1 MSEAPLSC
9 FHCGEPVPAN
19 CKLHIGIDGQSMPVC
34 CRGCEAVALL
44 ILRSGQSRYYEYRT
58 ANALKPDDEN
68 LNIEAAWVR
77 LNDRQSL
84 WGSRL
89 ENGRF
94 ELLLQVEGIRCAAC
108 AWLIRSQ
115 LEARQGIDQVQV
127 DISTGFVRVN
137 WQPASIQLS
146 KIAGILAAIGYRP
159 HLPLAAEESTGR
171 QLERRDALKR
181 LAVAGLGMMQVM
193 MYATALYTGESMGIS
208 VSAERF
214 LQWVSLL
221 VTAPVLVYSGKVFYS
236 SAWRSLRHGRVSM
249 DVPVAL
255 AISIAF
261 GMSCFNF
268 LRGEGHVYFD
278 SVVMFIFFLSLG
290 RYAELLIRH
299 RNLQTGL
306 ALARLLPEWAEV
318 IADGKTEQIPAAD
331 LRIDDRVR
339 VKAGQAIPA
348 DGVVYSGETMVNEAL
363 LTGESRPLAKAAGD
377 KLIAGSI
384 NQASSIIMDVT
395 TDPDNSTVSVMGR
408 MLLKSQTQRSRF
420 SQLSERLAA
429 WFVAAV
435 LVIAALTAGFW
446 ALNDTAMLLPATLA
460 VLVISCPCALSL
472 ATPAAIATSSRALLE
487 QGALLTRGMALEEL
501 NKIDTVVFDKTGT
514 LTSGKPVIAEIVLN
528 PDRHDYRAESALKL
542 AATLERDSSHPLA
555 SAFAS
560 HHAAAEFLAGVA
572 AGKQA
577 APETLTGVSA
587 GNQAAPDSLLNLA
600 FHTSGISAC
609 IDGHDVRLGNAAFAN
624 APMLESTSALGA
636 VWLADEHSWI
646 ARFELDDSL
655 RTAAHSTVNSLQARG
670 LDIVILS
677 GDHPQAVAS
686 VAAATGIDNW
696 HAGQSPQMKME
707 FLHALQA
714 QGKRVLMVGDGINDA
729 PVLASANVSMTVS
742 GASELANAQA
752 DFILTS
758 SSLDSIC
765 QVFVTCENTHK
776 VIKQNLIW
784 ALSYNLLAVPFAAAG
799 LIQPWVAALGM
810 SLSSLAVVLNST
822 RLATKSKSDR
832 DHRGEPG
839 VAVS

>member
-19 CKLHIGIDGQSMPVC
+19 CKLEIQIQDQLVPVC
-34 CRGCEAVALL
+34 CSGCEAVALL

-68 LNIEAAWVR
+68 INLEAAWVR

-89 ENGRF
+89 ENGRH
-94 ELLLQVEGIRCAAC
+94 ELLLQVEGVRCAAC

-127 DISTGFVRVN
+127 DISTGFIRVN
-137 WQPASIQLS
+137 WQPDNIQLS
-146 KIAGILAAIGYRP
+146 KIAGILAAVGYRP

-171 QLERRDALKR
+171 QLERRTALKR

-193 MYATALYTGESMGIS
+193 MYATALYAGESMGIS
-208 VSAERF
+208 ATAERF

-221 VTAPVLVYSGKVFYS
+221 VTAPVLLYSGRVFYS
-236 SAWRSLRHGRVSM
+236 SAWRSLKHGHVSM

-255 AISIAF
+255 AITIAF
-261 GMSCFNF
+261 AMSCVNF
-268 LRGEGHVYFD
+268 LLGQGHVYFD

-290 RYAELLIRH
+290 RYAELMIRH

-318 IADGKTEQIPAAD
+318 VTQGKTERVPAAD
-331 LRIDDRVR
+331 LRIGDRVR
-339 VKAGQAIPA
+339 VKAGQAFPA
-348 DGVVYSGETMVNEAL
+348 DGVVYSGETQVNEAL
-363 LTGESRPLAKAAGD
+363 LTGESRPQAKAAGD

-384 NQASSIIMDVT
+384 NQTNSIMMDVT
-395 TDPDNSTVSVMGR
+395 ANPDDSTISVMGR

-420 SQLSERLAA
+420 SQLSERLAG
-429 WFVAAV
+429 WFVALV

-446 ALNDTAMLLPATLA
+446 ALNDMTMLLPATLA

-487 QGALLTRGMALEEL
+487 RGVLLTRGMALEEL

-514 LTSGKPVIAEIVLN
+514 LTSGKPCISEIVLN
-528 PDRHDYRAESALKL
+528 PHRHDYQTESALQL
-542 AATLERDSSHPLA
+542 AAILERDSSHPLA
-555 SAFAS
+555 SAFAGN
-560 HHAAAEFLAGVA
+560 H
-572 AGKQA
+572 A
-577 APETLTGVSA
+577 APESITSDFSSDHEAPGSIVAAFSSNHT
-587 GNQAAPDSLLNLA
+587 APDSLLNLE
-600 FHTSGISAC
+600 FHNNGISAC
-609 IDGHDVRLGNAAFAN
+609 IDGHDVRLGNAEFTD
-624 APMLESTSALGA
+624 APTIEATATLGA
-636 VWLADEHSWI
+636 VWLADEHGWI
-646 ARFELDDSL
+646 ARFEMDDSL
-655 RTAAHSTVNSLQARG
+655 RTAAQSTVSFLQSRG
-670 LDIVILS
+670 MDIVILS
-677 GDHPQAVAS
+677 GDHQQAVAS
-686 VAAATGIDNW
+686 VAVKTGIANW

-707 FLHALQA
+707 FLHAMQA
-714 QGKRVLMVGDGINDA
+714 QGKSVLMVGDGINDA
-729 PVLASANVSMTVS
+729 PVLATANVSMTVS

-752 DFILTS
+752 DFILTG

-765 QVFVTCENTHK
+765 QVFSSCEKTHK

-810 SLSSLAVVLNST
+810 SISSLVVVLNSA
-822 RLATKSKSDR
+822 RLAAKNKDR
-832 DHRGEPG
+832 HDLGTEPG
-839 VAVS
+839 VALS